1 MNTVNTLYS
10 EIKDFDNLRLLVN
23 KSDQY
28 LVIYFYPKNEKN
40 QEHINNLISSVRSH
54 GKRITKLYISE
65 TTIFP
70 GLKQNH
76 PSTCIYKNGY
86 KLIHLYGHVSK
97 AIIDTSLQRFVMGK
111 K

>member
-1 MNTVNTLYS
+1 MNTVYS

-28 LVIYFYPKNEKN
+28 LVIYFYPANSKN
-40 QEHINNLISSVRSH
+40 QDYLNDLISSVRTY
-54 GKRITKLYISE
+54 GKRMTKLYISD
-65 TTIFP
+65 TCNFP
-70 GLKQNH
+70 GLQQCH

-86 KLIHLYGHVSK
+86 KLIQFYGHVSK
-97 AIIDTSLQRFVMGK
+97 NIIDVSLQRFIGK